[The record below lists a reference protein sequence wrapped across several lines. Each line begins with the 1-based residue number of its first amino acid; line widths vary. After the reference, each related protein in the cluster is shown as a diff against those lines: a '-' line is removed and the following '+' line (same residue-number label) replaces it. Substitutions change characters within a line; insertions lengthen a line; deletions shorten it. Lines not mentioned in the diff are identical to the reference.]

1 MATPPHLREHLR
13 VLITSADQ
21 PNDERFHHQVAAIRD
36 LGATYTPEK
45 RRWHLFLDPS
55 QQPAQLAGLLTQL
68 LTVTRTYGSS
78 ATVQAPADWVEL
90 EENPAS

>member
-1 MATPPHLREHLR
+1 MLL
-13 VLITSADQ
+13 TSADQ
-21 PNDERFHHQVAAIRD
+21 PSDERFQHQVAAIRE

-55 QQPAQLAGLLTQL
+55 QPAQLAALLTQL
-68 LTVTRTYGSS
+68 LTVTRTYGTD
-78 ATVQAPADWVEL
+78 AAVQNPADWVEL